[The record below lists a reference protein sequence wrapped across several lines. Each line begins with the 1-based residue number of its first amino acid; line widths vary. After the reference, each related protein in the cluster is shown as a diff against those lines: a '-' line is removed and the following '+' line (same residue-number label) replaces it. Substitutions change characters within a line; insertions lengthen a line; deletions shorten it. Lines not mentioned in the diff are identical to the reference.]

1 MCKGGESPPFY
12 FMDEEEIYLKTC
24 DFYIA
29 ESKKMLAKSKNA
41 KTLEEKEK
49 AIKDLI
55 ALRSKIRYEIKQI
68 DDFMDRGY

>member
-1 MCKGGESPPFY
+1 
-12 FMDEEEIYLKTC
+12 
-24 DFYIA
+24 
-29 ESKKMLAKSKNA
+29 MLAKSKNA